1 MLTCLMSICRHFYQP
16 FKPFRQEIRGLFA
29 TELVVIS
36 GLTLLLSGYPDGATA
51 RTLVRSGVV
60 TRVVDGDT
68 LWAKTSTGAYEGEI
82 LKVRILG
89 IDAPEVCQLGGP
101 EAREALR
108 RHVLGQ
114 SVTLTSPSSRSHD
127 NYGRLLARVDK
138 QGEDVGR
145 WMVGRGQA
153 WSYSFRRNPGP
164 YATEQ
169 AQAQTVGVGLFAHA
183 AAENP
188 RSFRQRHGSCHP

>member
-1 MLTCLMSICRHFYQP
+1 MLTRLMSICRHFYQS
-16 FKPFRQEIRGLFA
+16 FKPAIQEIRGLRA